1 MMTYCRRQLMDIH
14 IQCKYKAKEVNIMKA
29 IEVNNLTKHYEKV
42 KAVDNIS
49 FSIEEGKIC
58 GILGPN
64 GSGKTTTIKSICD
77 LIIPDEGNIKVLG
90 KENRKA
96 MDNISAVFEGT
107 RNLYWRLTPRENL
120 RYFAGIRGLGGEV
133 IEKNID
139 ELLERFNLADKK
151 DTMVNKL
158 SRGMQ
163 QKVAIAMTLI
173 CDTEIILLDEPTLG
187 LDVQSYMDIKEM
199 LADIAKTT
207 NKTIL
212 LSTHNMNLVQDICD
226 DVVIL
231 NKGRIIAQDTVENLM
246 DMFESKT
253 YEIVLTESLSK
264 KDEEYLSTLDY
275 DFYFIN
281 NKSKLEID
289 IFNIEEI
296 YNIIDKLRERNILI
310 KEIKQKDNNFER
322 IFLNITNEEVR

>member
-1 MMTYCRRQLMDIH
+1 
-14 IQCKYKAKEVNIMKA
+14 MKA
-29 IEVNNLTKHYEKV
+29 IEVNSLTKHYGKV

-173 CDTEIILLDEPTLG
+173 CDTEIMLLDEPTVG
-187 LDVQSYMDIKEM
+187 VDVQSYMDIKEM

-231 NKGRIIAQDTVENLM
+231 NKGKIIAQDTVENLM

-253 YEIVLTESLSK
+253 YEFVLTENLSK

-322 IFLNITNEEVR
+322 IFLNKIGRAHV

>member
-1 MMTYCRRQLMDIH
+1 
-14 IQCKYKAKEVNIMKA
+14 MKA
-29 IEVNNLTKHYEKV
+29 IEVNSLTKHYEKV

-231 NKGRIIAQDTVENLM
+231 NKGKIIAQDTVENLM